1 MNLEIEV
8 LNTVKEMFKAR
19 NWTLT
24 TTPQQKQ
31 SVNSNPH
38 AIWAITENGKL
49 AVAEFIETASEIKT
63 SPFQILIDDKHE
75 EFECITIVCE
85 TGITTNIKKIE
96 QISKNKVEL
105 FKMNDLKI
113 NITKH
118 VLQPHFQ
125 KLKKE
130 EGVLFKKKYTGF
142 STLLK
147 TDPVSKFLRFQPG
160 DVIRIVPRDNDTID
174 EISYKI
180 VK

>member
-1 MNLEIEV
+1 MNIEV

-31 SVNSNPH
+31 SVSSN

-63 SPFQILIDDKHE
+63 SSIKILIDDKHE

-130 EGVLFKKKYTGF
+130 ERVLFKKKYTGF

-160 DVIRIVPRDNDTID
+160 DVVRIVPRTDDIID
-174 EISYKI
+174 DISYKI